1 MLRAEQ
7 PIGPFYAIIR
17 GDEPQRYHL
26 GAYCRSA
33 RSNDMEDI
41 WGRIA
46 GRQGRMTW
54 KNSGGVL
61 QVGKVE

>member
-33 RSNDMEDI
+33 RSNDMEEI
-41 WGRIA
+41 YSAYYIRYLLVYYYLLVF
-46 GRQGRMTW
+46 
-54 KNSGGVL
+54 GGITA
-61 QVGKVE
+61 Q